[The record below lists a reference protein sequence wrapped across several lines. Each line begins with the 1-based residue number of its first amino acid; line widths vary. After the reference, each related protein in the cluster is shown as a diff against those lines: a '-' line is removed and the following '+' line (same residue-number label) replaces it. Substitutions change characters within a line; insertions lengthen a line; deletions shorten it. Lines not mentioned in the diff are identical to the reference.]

1 MKRIIR
7 IPFGLIFCPLPLVLG
22 TWIWL
27 WGDEDNWWEEVGLT
41 TWWIASGQW
50 NKLPD

>member
-7 IPFGLIFCPLPLVLG
+7 IPFGIVLCPFPLLIG
-22 TWIWL
+22 TWMWL
-27 WGDEDNWWEEVGLT
+27 WGDEDNWLEEVGLT